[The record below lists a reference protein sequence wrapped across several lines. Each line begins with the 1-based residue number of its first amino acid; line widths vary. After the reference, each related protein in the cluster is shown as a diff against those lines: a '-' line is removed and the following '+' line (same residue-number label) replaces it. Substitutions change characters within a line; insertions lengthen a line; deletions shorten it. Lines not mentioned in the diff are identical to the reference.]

1 MKKEVQSA
9 VEFLAKL
16 LRKRNVNAD
25 KVDSFVVCFE
35 GVLCSHYQDHWFPE
49 KPFKGSG
56 YRCMRIV
63 NRKMDPLI
71 ARAGAAAGLSE
82 VDLLST
88 LPTELTLWVDP
99 EEVSYR
105 IGEEGSI
112 GVLFDSQVDDSPQ
125 LSSDAESVSSGSL
138 SSSPSVQDYLPY
150 HPDPS
155 RLFSNQYAARAYS
168 PPAPYQEPAIFS
180 SRWGDYLSTFVAS

>member
-1 MKKEVQSA
+1 MKQEVQSA
-9 VEFLAKL
+9 AEFLAKL

-25 KVDSFVVCFE
+25 KVDSFAQCFE

-49 KPFKGSG
+49 KPTKGSG

-82 VDLLST
+82 PELLSM

-112 GVLFDSQVDDSPQ
+112 GVLFDSQSDANSQQ

-138 SSSPSVQDYLPY
+138 SSSPTAQDYLPSY
-150 HPDPS
+150 RDPS
-155 RLFSNQYAARAYS
+155 RLFNSQYAPRAYT
-168 PPAPYQEPAIFS
+168 PPQEAIFS
-180 SRWGDYLSTFVAS
+180 NRWGDYLSTFVAS